1 MMAKAMIDLTALER
15 HDTYTQYHV
24 SVGLKLVFAMFINTA
39 LIPFAVN
46 YYNEDWI
53 ISDGL
58 VRDIFFNVI
67 SIWFVGPLIN
77 LFSPSYFYLLFKRC
91 REEKKRDKWALT
103 QRQLNMLYEGTPIE
117 IAQKLSSSMLLLMV
131 SCYYATL
138 VPIVPVI
145 WFFGGVHHYWINKY
159 MLLRR
164 HKIPEQMGKDLEVVF
179 RRLIP
184 FVIFLTAIGQYLFS
198 NSSLGLCNVNNW
210 QAGINFLSLS
220 SGLNWYLLIPIGLS
234 LIYFLYPLP
243 SLTNCVEKQNV
254 NRSNKDTYEQHK
266 KDFIF
271 DYNKANPVKFKRSI
285 IYNQE
290 EAKNENNSEE
300 NKLNWLSN
308 SLKHFQS
315 QIRFEKLFR
324 YGSKINIQD
333 RAKDHL
339 NLNIIF
345 KNQMKRI
352 SQIKTLNGIANYQS
366 KAVDIKNIIDQ
377 NILDSIKNSSVKGI
391 IYFKS

>member
-1 MMAKAMIDLTALER
+1 MALSFSINFSFGILKRFIKNSTDDALSDEVEASYTLIIIISIISSIIVSIFNFMMAKAMIDLTALER

-91 REEKKRDKWALT
+91 REEKKGDKWALT

-184 FVIFLTAIGQYLFS
+184 FVIFLAAIGQYLFS

-290 EAKNENNSEE
+290 EAKNE
-300 NKLNWLSN
+300 K
-308 SLKHFQS
+308 
-315 QIRFEKLFR
+315 
-324 YGSKINIQD
+324 
-333 RAKDHL
+333 
-339 NLNIIF
+339 
-345 KNQMKRI
+345 
-352 SQIKTLNGIANYQS
+352 
-366 KAVDIKNIIDQ
+366 
-377 NILDSIKNSSVKGI
+377 
-391 IYFKS
+391 